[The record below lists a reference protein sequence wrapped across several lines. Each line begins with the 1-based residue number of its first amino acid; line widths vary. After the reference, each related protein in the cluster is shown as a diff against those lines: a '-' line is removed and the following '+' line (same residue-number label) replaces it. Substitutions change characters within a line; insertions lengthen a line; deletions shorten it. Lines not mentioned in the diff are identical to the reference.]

1 MTLASRVMPL
11 RPEPKVWV
19 QPSLS
24 AAARNLTL
32 GWLCLAVWALVLSG
46 VFAFLVAI
54 ARTPLVELVAGRDYL
69 YTALV
74 AHVTFA
80 LNVWLLSFAA
90 ALWVI
95 VAARLG
101 APLPARPAWV
111 SLALGWVGTILLAA
125 VPLVGWGAPVMA
137 DYVPTLEHP
146 LFYLGLSAYISG
158 VCVTAVC
165 FLTSLLRRRSGLP
178 LEAQALGLSA
188 CAYLGAIASFVLVG
202 VKGEASDYA
211 SLVWGGGHLFQ
222 VVNSAAL
229 VAAWWMAAPGNIRA
243 CGFAVRV
250 SFIGFV
256 IALAAVELF
265 SVTALPWDFFAPVF
279 WAGLAVP
286 VVTAWLVTARILYRW
301 HKDTGLSLVEVSPL
315 FFSLALYGVG
325 GLIALTGMENDTRV
339 TAHYHGVVGA
349 VTVMF
354 MGLTYRI
361 FSWLGVGIQWK
372 RVVRLQPYVYGSGLL
387 LLIAGMFWAGEVG
400 ATRKT
405 FEAIPK
411 DPSLLAASAFIGIG
425 ALTTVVGG
433 GAFVLAAGRS
443 LLGELSYARPSAR
456 SRASMARADQMPIGS

>member
-1 MTLASRVMPL
+1 MLASRVMPL
-11 RPEPKVWV
+11 RPEPKVWT
-19 QPSLS
+19 QPSVS

-80 LNVWLLSFAA
+80 LNVWLLSFVA

-95 VAARLG
+95 VAARLD

-111 SLALGWVGTILLAA
+111 GLALGWIGTVFLAA
-125 VPLVGWGAPVMA
+125 VPLVGWGTPVMA
-137 DYVPTLEHP
+137 DYVPTLQHP

-158 VCVTAVC
+158 VGVTAVC
-165 FLTSLLRRRSGLP
+165 FLTSLRKRPSGLP
-178 LEAQALGLSA
+178 LEAQALALSA
-188 CAYLGAIASFVLVG
+188 CACLGAIASFVLVG
-202 VKGEASDYA
+202 VKGAASDYA
-211 SLVWGGGHLFQ
+211 SLVWGGGHLLQ
-222 VVNSAAL
+222 TANSAAL
-229 VAAWWMAAPGNIRA
+229 VATWWMTAPGRTRA
-243 CGFAVRV
+243 WGVPVQV

-256 IALAAVELF
+256 IAFAAVELF
-265 SVTALPWDFFAPVF
+265 SVTSLPWDFFAPVF
-279 WAGLAVP
+279 WASLAVP
-286 VVTAWLVTARILYRW
+286 VVTAWLVTAGILYRR
-301 HKDTGLSLVEVSPL
+301 HKDTGLRLHEVSPL
-315 FFSLALYGVG
+315 LFSLALYGVG

-349 VTVMF
+349 VTIMF

-372 RVVRLQPYVYGSGLL
+372 RVFRLQPYVYGSGLL

-411 DPSLLAASAFIGIG
+411 DPSLLAASALIGIG

-443 LLGELSYARPSAR
+443 LLKELSYTRAPLG
-456 SRASMARADQMPIGS
+456 SRANVVRADQTLTGI